1 MRRTIG
7 LYLCLAL
14 LGISSCQS
22 AEKASVQPLPAGGPP
37 MTYADLVLRGKNQI
51 SYAHESFYRDQWDE
65 VKRAATAMKET
76 STQLASLNPDS
87 VPLPRRVQFAKL
99 SKEWSDAADQL
110 QESGQAKDADKTTAA
125 FTKLHLVIRQLLV
138 E

>member
-1 MRRTIG
+1 MRSVPCF
-7 LYLCLAL
+7 LLLLCLA
-14 LGISSCQS
+14 GCQS

-37 MTYADLVLRGKNQI
+37 LTYSDIVLRGKNQV

-76 STQLASLNPDS
+76 SAQLGTLEPDH
-87 VPLPRRVQFAKL
+87 VPLARRSQFAKL
-99 SKEWSDAADQL
+99 AKEWAEAADQL
-110 QESGQAKDADKTTAA
+110 QTSGQAKDADKTTAA

>member
-1 MRRTIG
+1 MRYRSC
-7 LYLCLAL
+7 LVLVLCLA
-14 LGISSCQS
+14 GCQS

-37 MTYADLVLRGKNQI
+37 LTYADIVLRGKNQV

-76 STQLASLNPDS
+76 STQLGTLEPES
-87 VPLPRRVQFAKL
+87 VPLARRAQFAKL
-99 SKEWSDAADQL
+99 AKEWAEAADHL
-110 QESGQAKDADKTTAA
+110 QTSGQAKDADKTTAA